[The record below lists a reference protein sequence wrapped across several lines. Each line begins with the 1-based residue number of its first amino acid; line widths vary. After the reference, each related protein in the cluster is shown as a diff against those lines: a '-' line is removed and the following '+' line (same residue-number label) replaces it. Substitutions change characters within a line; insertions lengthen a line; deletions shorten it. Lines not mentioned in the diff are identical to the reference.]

1 MSLKVVR
8 KQMQAI
14 LPWENDELEK
24 LLQNLIAHGTE
35 TAKIDFKSEIETV
48 TADQKAELLKDL
60 TAVANTYDQNY
71 SDHGLLI
78 YGVKGKAIVGITQTE
93 ADTDKLQS
101 HIEQILKTYIS
112 PMPQIYVVGFR
123 VATGE
128 QWGAIVIPPRNNK
141 PHMFFRDL
149 QCTDPKRSRKRGEWF
164 VRRGS
169 TTDHGLPEDLAI
181 ITQRQTEL
189 LLEPLRES
197 ARTLQLRVAKVEE
210 QYNSALFKLVER
222 TLSALPA
229 IGVPKSEESEEL
241 GAEIGEALG
250 MNLASRLKQ
259 KLRTP
264 KDALAEN
271 LVVEAKALRNFLDG
285 ASSDLPWAPRL
296 NDAGGNKRIVE
307 ILEEKTRS
315 LQLSLATIVLNDHTD
330 AYTDALLRAV
340 KILAKTNEAPGGQ
353 TYNAMGPALR
363 HYPLGLILYTIFVC
377 GVAVGRAGVLK
388 KVLEVP
394 LRRSGRN
401 EPAHILDLFYFWQYA
416 RDLFNDAFTQR
427 WCEPI
432 AQRIRQVINDRIG
445 EMLSEFSEA
454 EFFFR
459 GEFVLALAHI
469 DLGLTN
475 GLSGADTTP
484 LPGIYLYVQEA
495 SEIIE
500 GFLLEHPDWLDKFYK
515 NPLDE
520 ILALFDQ
527 NASRA
532 TAPHCVA
539 TGLYGL
545 RTVEFYRRSPKGK
558 NKA

>member
-1 MSLKVVR
+1 
-8 KQMQAI
+8 MQAI
-14 LPWENDELEK
+14 LPWENRELEA
-24 LLQNLIAHGTE
+24 LLQGLIAHGTE
-35 TAKIDFKSEIETV
+35 AAKIDFKAEIETA
-48 TADQKAELLKDL
+48 TADQKSELLKDI
-60 TAVANTYDQNY
+60 TAGANTYDENY
-71 SDHGLLI
+71 EDYGLLI
-78 YGVKGKAIVGITQTE
+78 YGVKGKAITGITQTE

-112 PMPQIYVVGFR
+112 PMPQIYVIGFK

-128 QWGAIVIPPRNNK
+128 QWGVIAVPPRNNK
-141 PHMFFRDL
+141 PHMFFKDL

-181 ITQRQTEL
+181 IAQRQTEL

-197 ARTLQLRVAKVEE
+197 VRSLQFRIAKMEE

-222 TLSALPA
+222 AVSALPA
-229 IGVPKSEESEEL
+229 VGVRESEDSQEL
-241 GAEIGEALG
+241 SAEIGGALG
-250 MNLASRLKQ
+250 LDLSARLKQ

-264 KDALAEN
+264 KDALAED
-271 LVVEAKALRNFLDG
+271 LVAEAKALRNFLDG
-285 ASSDLPWAPRL
+285 ASTDLPWAPKL

-315 LQLSLATIVLNDHTD
+315 LQLSLATIVLNDRSD

-340 KILAKTNEAPGGQ
+340 KTLAKATEVPSGT
-353 TYNAMGPALR
+353 TYNSMGPALR
-363 HYPLGLILYTIFVC
+363 YYPLGLILYTIFVC
-377 GVAVGRAGVLK
+377 GVAVGRGDLLK
-388 KVLEVP
+388 KVLEIP
-394 LRRSGRN
+394 LRRSGRR
-401 EPAHILDLFYFWQYA
+401 EPWHILDLFSHLYSA
-416 RDLFNDAFTQR
+416 GALFNDAFTQR

-445 EMLSEFSEA
+445 EMLAEFSES

-469 DLGLTN
+469 DISITSR
-475 GLSGADTTP
+475 LSVDYQVP
-484 LPGIYLYVQEA
+484 LPGLYLYMEEA
-495 SEIIE
+495 YEVIE

-520 ILALFDQ
+520 ILGIFDQ
-527 NASRA
+527 NASKA
-532 TAPHCVA
+532 IAPLCIA
-539 TGLYGL
+539 IGL
-545 RTVEFYRRSPKGK
+545 RGLRAAEFYRQSVQGK
-558 NKA
+558 TKV